1 MDDESLCGAIIA
13 CRVKRLFS
21 GGSMSFF
28 DLDASTFPEA
38 VGKIRR
44 SQALYGQA
52 KIRCDETVLTVH
64 VISEPHPVIRVSLP
78 L

>member
-1 MDDESLCGAIIA
+1 
-13 CRVKRLFS
+13 
-21 GGSMSFF
+21 MSFF